1 MNRTEFF
8 QFLKQSIPSTIWAI
22 GLSSLL
28 INLATSVIQS
38 GSAVYLKVVLGI
50 AVSTIGVIEAVVECI
65 ANIVKIFS
73 GIISDYLRRRKWLMV
88 FGFILLTISKP
99 LIAISKNVSSI
110 IVARTIDRIGNGIQA
125 SPRDAL
131 ISDAA
136 PKETKGACYGLR
148 QSLAVVGSTLGGVF
162 GMTVMKL
169 SGDNFQLLFVLA
181 TIPAIL
187 AVVILIFFVTENL
200 NHKQKIDRR
209 KIRIH
214 DMKALGKRFWILMLV
229 VAIFMAARFGE
240 FFISLHACENL
251 GMKKAYLF
259 LITIIFNM
267 FTTLSAFP
275 TGKLSDRMSKINLLF
290 IGIAVLFVSDICIGC
305 ANNLI
310 WIWIGA
316 ALWGI
321 QRGISEGIFAILISD
336 YVPKELRGT
345 GFGVY
350 YITVSVSA
358 FCANAIAG
366 GVSQYFGEGM
376 AYLTGALI
384 CVVATVTLL
393 IFKNQLSQ
401 S

>member
-1 MNRTEFF
+1 MNKSEFY
-8 QFLKQSIPSTIWAI
+8 QFLKQAIPGTIWAI

-38 GSAVYLKVVLGI
+38 GSAIYLKAVLGI

-65 ANIVKIFS
+65 ANTVKIFS

-88 FGFILLTISKP
+88 FGFVLLTISKP
-99 LIAISKNVSSI
+99 LIAISKNISSVV
-110 IVARTIDRIGNGIQA
+110 VARTIDRIGNGIQA

-136 PKETKGACYGLR
+136 PKKTKGACYGLR

-162 GMTVMKL
+162 GMIVMKL
-169 SGDNFQLLFVLA
+169 TGDNFQLLFVLA

-187 AVVILIFFVTENL
+187 AVVILIFFVKETL
-200 NHKQKIDRR
+200 NHKHKVDRR
-209 KIRIH
+209 KIRMH
-214 DMKALGKRFWILMLV
+214 DMKALGKRFWLLMII
-229 VAIFMAARFGE
+229 VAIFMSARFGE
-240 FFISLHACENL
+240 FFMSLHACENL
-251 GMKKAYLF
+251 GMQKAYLF
-259 LITIIFNM
+259 VITIIFNL

-275 TGKLSDRMSKINLLF
+275 TGKLSDRMNKINLLF
-290 IGIAVLFVSDICIGC
+290 IGVVVLFISDICIGC
-305 ANNLI
+305 ANNLV

-321 QRGISEGIFAILISD
+321 QRGMSEGIFSILISD

-350 YITVSVSA
+350 YIIVSVSV
-358 FCANAIAG
+358 FWANTIAG
-366 GVSQYFGEGM
+366 GVSQYCGESS

-384 CVVATVTLL
+384 CVITAITLL
-393 IFKNQLSQ
+393 IFRCKLTQD
-401 S
+401 

>member
-1 MNRTEFF
+1 MNKSEFLP
-8 QFLKQSIPSTIWAI
+8 FLKQSIPGTIWAI

-38 GSAVYLKVVLGI
+38 GSAVYLKSVLGI
-50 AVSTIGVIEAVVECI
+50 AVSTIGMIEAVVECI
-65 ANIVKIFS
+65 ANTVKIFS
-73 GIISDYLRRRKWLMV
+73 GIISDYLRRRKWLMIL
-88 FGFILLTISKP
+88 GFVLLTISKP
-99 LIAISKNVSSI
+99 LMAISKNVSSI

-169 SGDNFQLLFVLA
+169 SDDNFQLLFVLA

-187 AVVILIFFVTENL
+187 AVIILIFFVTETL
-200 NHKQKIDRR
+200 NHKQKADRR

-214 DMKALGKRFWILMLV
+214 DMKALGKRFWVLMLI
-229 VAIFMAARFGE
+229 VAIFMSARFGE
-240 FFISLHACENL
+240 FFMSLHACENL
-251 GMKKAYLF
+251 GMEKAYLF
-259 LITIIFNM
+259 VITIIFNL

-275 TGKLSDRMSKINLLF
+275 TGKLSDRMNKITLLF
-290 IGIAVLFVSDICIGC
+290 IGVGVLFISDICIGC
-305 ANNLI
+305 ADNLA
-310 WIWIGA
+310 WIWIGS

-321 QRGISEGIFAILISD
+321 QRGISEGIFSILISD
-336 YVPKELRGT
+336 YVPKDLRGT

-350 YITVSVSA
+350 YIIVSA
-358 FCANAIAG
+358 SVFFANTIAG
-366 GVSQYFGEGM
+366 GVSQYFGEAM
-376 AYLTGALI
+376 AYLTGAGI
-384 CVVATVTLL
+384 CVIASVALL
-393 IFKNQLSQ
+393 IFRRVLSQ